1 MESAGNTFFEQNVLE
16 GVKFDSIAGSFSRL
30 PDISAFFLIA
40 LVVILP
46 L

>member
-1 MESAGNTFFEQNVLE
+1 MESAANTFFEQNVLE
-16 GVKFDSIAGSFSRL
+16 GVKYDSIAENSSRL
-30 PDISAFFLIA
+30 PDISVSFLIA